1 MMLKNINKTGD
12 VMKKKYMM
20 LSFAAA
26 MLLFTG
32 CSLKM
37 TVINSTA
44 LFMDD
49 VVDEFMAEPDA
60 VFAEEA
66 APANLKLLDGLIK
79 GSKYEND
86 SLLLKGCKLYGMYAL
101 AFLEDAT
108 TDEKQDRANLRRA
121 SVFYKRAEDYGMIV
135 LKRNNDFKSAS
146 GGSYDDFV
154 KVMPEFNKD
163 DVEKL
168 FWTAFAWGSYINLNR
183 NSAADVA
190 DLPKVKAMI
199 DRVIE
204 LEPDYFYGL
213 PDLFLI
219 VYYSMPKMFGGDTD
233 KAKAAY
239 DAVERI
245 SGGKFAMADFYMAK
259 FYAVQ
264 TQDKALF
271 EKMVGNIDSMPDDA
285 IPEELFTSVAKK
297 KAAVLLKKEGDL
309 F

>member
-1 MMLKNINKTGD
+1 
-12 VMKKKYMM
+12 MKKRY
-20 LSFAAA
+20 LALALAASA
-26 MLLFTG
+26 IIFSG
-32 CSLKM
+32 CSLKR

-60 VFAEEA
+60 LFAEQA

-79 GSKYEND
+79 GSDHQND

-101 AFLEDAT
+101 AFLEDAAA
-108 TDEKQDRANLRRA
+108 DEKQDNENLSRA
-121 SVFYKRAEDYGMIV
+121 SVFYKRAEDYGMDV
-135 LKRNNDFKSAS
+135 LKRNSDFRSAA

-154 KVMPEFNKD
+154 KVMPAFNKS
-163 DVEKL
+163 DVEAL

-183 NSAADVA
+183 NSADDVA
-190 DLPKVKAMI
+190 DLPKVKALI

-204 LEPDYFYGL
+204 LDPDYFYGL

-245 SGGKFAMADFYMAK
+245 SDGKFAMADFYMAK

-264 TQDKALF
+264 VQDKALF
-271 EKMVGNIDSMPDDA
+271 EKLLANINSMPGDV

>member
-1 MMLKNINKTGD
+1 
-12 VMKKKYMM
+12 MKRAYLLLAM
-20 LSFAAA
+20 AAA
-26 MLLFTG
+26 ALFFSG
-32 CSLKM
+32 CSLKR

-60 VFAEEA
+60 IFAEQA
-66 APANLKLLDGLIK
+66 GPANLKLLDGLIK
-79 GSKYEND
+79 GSNYENE
-86 SLLLKGCKLYGMYAL
+86 SLLIKGCKLYGMYAL
-101 AFLEDAT
+101 AFFEDAA
-108 TDEKQDRANLRRA
+108 TDKKQDKENLARA
-121 SVFYKRAEDYGMIV
+121 SVFYKRAADYGMMA
-135 LKRNNDFKSAS
+135 LKKNNDFKSAAD
-146 GGSYDDFV
+146 GSLDDFI
-154 KVMPEFNKD
+154 KVMPAFNKSD
-163 DVEKL
+163 EEAL

-190 DLPKVKAMI
+190 NLPRVKAMV

-204 LEPDYFYGL
+204 LDPSYFYGL

-233 KAKAAY
+233 KAKAAF
-239 DAVERI
+239 DAAAAL
-245 SGGKFAMADFYMAK
+245 SGGKFVMTDFYTAK

-271 EKMVGNIDSMPDDA
+271 EKLLDNINSAAPDA
-285 IPEELFTSVAKK
+285 IPEELFTAVAKK
-297 KAAVLLKKEGDL
+297 KAAVLKAKEDDL